1 MNGARAEDD
10 TIGFTSQSVTVGA
23 SHEINDMIDFTI
35 GYRDSKTDFDL
46 VNFSAQ
52 NSATHSGV
60 LLEVRI
66 QK

>member
-1 MNGARAEDD
+1 M
-10 TIGFTSQSVTVGA
+10 TVGA

-35 GYRDSKTDFDL
+35 GYRDSVTDFDL